1 MKVKKIAALAIGAAM
16 VGATMGFASAQP
28 TVPNIPKD
36 FFVNADGTPNVKIV
50 VGSNAAAMDVASA
63 ADIAVALG
71 SLLYTSK
78 QVDVQGDYVK
88 IKAEYPPATLDSWTI
103 YAYNYSTMTNDHG
116 LTINGSENWATK
128 YDELPGDYWYNGAAY
143 TGTYADWKSQFMVNT
158 TIADKDKINGDQ
170 LIDWHITLSN
180 VGLSSKDPSSWDQ
193 SRPPKDADLVI
204 TPGNVTVFVDYVLYN
219 YSVTKPEQTRAEY
232 PEWGVPADYQNGT
245 EYYIGDAE
253 NVAADGGT
261 IVSNYSKG
269 VGAGDTFTVF
279 GQTYYV
285 LSVGNDTF
293 TAGLDKGTAWYQVGQ
308 PQAIEGTDWV
318 VTALDI
324 SIIDQRALVKVENS
338 VTGQHEDHV
347 ILEKDTP
354 VTLFS
359 GAVVLTLKD
368 TFVGVNGNLIAEI
381 AAQVDVKDH
390 SSGDTVTY
398 DGKTWKMTIHTDGTY
413 ITNVTLTNKDT
424 LEGNPVD
431 IFGTYDLKYR
441 FELKSLNEQDVGY
454 DIDGNGT
461 IDNVDRVVA
470 YAYIDLT
477 EKQGTVKEIKLAPGD
492 QVPGSDYY
500 VSEIHATAQA
510 TTIKPVTKP
519 ITVMDYEVDVNDPGS
534 NLILVGGPVANSV
547 TKYLVDNGISK
558 VDWYNSTGDIEYL
571 QGALGGYDVVIVAG
585 ATRNETRA
593 AAEALMQYLAG
604 L

>member
-103 YAYNYSTMTNDHG
+103 YAYNYDTMTNDHG

-253 NVAADGGT
+253 NVAAGGGT
-261 IVSNYSKG
+261 IVSTYSNG
-269 VGAGDTFTVF
+269 VGAGGTFTVF

-324 SIIDQRALVKVENS
+324 SIIDQRALVKVENA

-398 DGKTWKMTIHTDGTY
+398 DGKTWEMTIHTDGTY
-413 ITNVTLTNKDT
+413 ITNITLTNKDT

-454 DIDGNGT
+454 DIDGNGA
-461 IDNVDRVVA
+461 IDDVDRVVA

-477 EKQGTVKEIKLAPGD
+477 EKQGTVKEIELKPGD
-492 QVPGSDYY
+492 QVLGSDYY
-500 VSEIHATAQA
+500 VSEIHATAQV
-510 TTIKPVTKP
+510 TTIKPVTEP

-547 TKYLVDNGISK
+547 TKYLVDNGISN
-558 VDWYNSTGDIEYL
+558 VDWYNSPGDIEYL